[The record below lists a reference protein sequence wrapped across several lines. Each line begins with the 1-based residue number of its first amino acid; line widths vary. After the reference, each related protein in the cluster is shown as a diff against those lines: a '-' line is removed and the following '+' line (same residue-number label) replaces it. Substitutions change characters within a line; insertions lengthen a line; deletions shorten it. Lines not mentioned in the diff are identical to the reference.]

1 MALKFRGEAAMST
14 LEDII
19 DSPENLEVKRAL
31 AVKMFIFDFKTEDI
45 CTLLNV
51 SDAFVSKWKIIYEN
65 EGASA
70 LKVNY
75 QGGTGFLTEQ
85 QRIQILLHLKDKPH
99 YSVEELRDYIE
110 AQFGIVYQS
119 KQSYYDLLKAGGLS
133 WHQTQAVNPKRDKAQ
148 VLRAREEIKTK
159 LAEHQA
165 DIVSGE
171 VIVFAEDECHLLAGD
186 TIGHVWGRC
195 NERTEV
201 PIQNSKQ
208 RQTYYG
214 VMNLRN
220 QEFIVIPYARGNGE
234 CTVSFMK
241 ELKTLYPDKKLIM
254 IWDRASYHKC
264 KKVRAYLSQV
274 NQGLEEKDW
283 NVTCLQF
290 APNAP
295 DQNPVED
302 VWLQGK
308 NFLRRHFY
316 ENKTFN
322 KVKSSFLNFLNKR
335 VFNFGKAGWYLEIP
349 QPV

>member
-1 MALKFRGEAAMST
+1 MAT
-14 LEDII
+14 LEGII

-31 AVKMFIFDFKTEDI
+31 AVKMFLLDFKTEDI
-45 CTLLNV
+45 CKLLNV
-51 SDAFVSKWKIIYEN
+51 SDSFVSKWKIIYEN

-75 QGGTGFLTEQ
+75 QGGTGFLTAE
-85 QRIQILLHLKDKPH
+85 QRIQIFLHLKDKPH

-110 AQFGIVYQS
+110 QHFGVVYQS
-119 KQSYYDLLKAGGLS
+119 KQSYYDLLKAAGLS
-133 WHQTQAVNPKRDKAQ
+133 WHQTQAVNPKRDGAY
-148 VLRAREEIKTK
+148 VLRKREAIKKK
-159 LAEHQA
+159 LEAHQA
-165 DIVSGE
+165 EIASGE
-171 VIVFAEDECHLLAGD
+171 VIVFAEDECHLVWGD
-186 TIGHVWGRC
+186 TIGYVWGQR

-201 PIQNSKQ
+201 PIVNAKQ

-214 VMNLRN
+214 VMNLDN
-220 QEFIVIPYARGNGE
+220 QAFMVIPCERGNGE
-234 CTVSFMK
+234 NTVAF
-241 ELKTLYPDKKLIM
+241 LKDLQALHPDKKLFIL
-254 IWDRASYHKC
+254 WDRASYHCSKE
-264 KKVRAYLSQV
+264 VQAYLNQV

-283 NVTCLQF
+283 KVTCLLF

-322 KVKSSFLNFLNKR
+322 QVKWSFLNFLNNK
-335 VFNFGKAGWYLEIP
+335 VFNFGKAGWYLEIL

>member
-1 MALKFRGEAAMST
+1 MAT

-31 AVKMFIFDFKTEDI
+31 AVKMFISNFKTEDI
-45 CTLLNV
+45 CQLLNV
-51 SDAFVSKWKIIYEN
+51 SDSFVSKWKIMYEN

-75 QGGTGFLTEQ
+75 QGGTGFLTEV
-85 QRIQILLHLKDKPH
+85 QRIQILLHLKNKPH
-99 YSVEELRDYIE
+99 CSVEALRDYIE
-110 AQFGIVYQS
+110 RHFGIVYQS
-119 KQSYYDLLKAGGLS
+119 KQSYYDLLKAAGLS
-133 WHQTQAVNPKRDKAQ
+133 WHHTQAVNPKREEAQ
-148 VLRAREEIKTK
+148 VLQRREEIKKK
-159 LAEHQA
+159 LEERQAE
-165 DIVSGE
+165 IVSGE
-171 VIVFAEDECHLLAGD
+171 VVVFAEDECHLVSGD
-186 TIGHVWGRC
+186 TLGYVWGRR

-201 PIQNSKQ
+201 PIENVKQ

-214 VMNLRN
+214 VMNLYN
-220 QEFIVIPYARGNGE
+220 QEFFLTPYERGNGE
-234 CTVSFMK
+234 NTVSFMK
-241 ELKTLYPDKKLIM
+241 YLQALQPDKKIIIL
-254 IWDRASYHKC
+254 WDKASYHGG
-264 KKVRAYLSQV
+264 KKVQAYLNKV
-274 NQGLEEKDW
+274 NPGLEEKDW
-283 NVTCLQF
+283 KVTCLLF

-322 KVKSSFLNFLNKR
+322 QVKWSFLNFLNKK
-335 VFNFGKAGWYLEIP
+335 VFNFEKCGWYLEIP